1 MILSLKWRENKVQ
14 LEQNFLVEKCMQ
26 LFFSV
31 FNLDLCLS
39 CALLSLAVEGGADA
53 IISSVENNGFL
64 EQKRYGHFP
73 MVKSFSRHKFLPS
86 FRRIIRKAI
95 HHHFRMCVL
104 SLLLWWSRLLLWS
117 KAEDITDDKKVYIV
131 MKIRAASDCSS
142 TCVV

>member
-1 MILSLKWRENKVQ
+1 MQ

-86 FRRIIRKAI
+86 LFVI
-95 HHHFRMCVL
+95 
-104 SLLLWWSRLLLWS
+104 
-117 KAEDITDDKKVYIV
+117 
-131 MKIRAASDCSS
+131 
-142 TCVV
+142 